1 MEEEDL
7 RKLKLERQEKHRL
20 KIIDKEI
27 RKAEAK
33 TEKQKAAEKRMADQ
47 AKESKAARDKK
58 LAENSVK
65 KEQELHSEKIAELEQ
80 QEKNRLKIIDKE
92 IRKAEA
98 KTEKQKAAEKRMAD
112 QAKESK
118 AARDKKLAEN
128 SVKKEQE
135 LHSEKIAELAKN
147 LEKLAQYRE
156 FKKISANQQMEKT
169 IKEEEKRVVRK
180 RDREKLERQQ
190 ENQANLTYIQ
200 KLNDSRTL
208 SEIMKSAVDF
218 LQ

>member
-7 RKLKLERQEKHRL
+7 RKLKLERQEKH
-20 KIIDKEI
+20 
-27 RKAEAK
+27 
-33 TEKQKAAEKRMADQ
+33 
-47 AKESKAARDKK
+47 
-58 LAENSVK
+58 
-65 KEQELHSEKIAELEQ
+65 
-80 QEKNRLKIIDKE
+80 RLKIIDKE

>member
-58 LAENSVK
+58 S
-65 KEQELHSEKIAELEQ
+65 
-80 QEKNRLKIIDKE
+80 
-92 IRKAEA
+92 
-98 KTEKQKAAEKRMAD
+98 
-112 QAKESK
+112 
-118 AARDKKLAEN
+118 AEN

-200 KLNDSRTL
+200 KLYDSRTL